1 MRIHVELLPNE
12 AATDVAVVVDTL
24 RSCTSAALAFDR
36 GIRSLDFTPSL
47 KLARRAGPGDVWYL
61 AVTNAELT
69 APGRTFVFGEAT
81 LGGRWAVVSSAHL
94 DSPGTPAEIASE
106 RLLKEAV
113 HELGHLAGLSHCAT
127 GNCVMVPSSD
137 SSHVDEKP
145 LAFCA
150 SCGSK
155 FDG

>member
-1 MRIHVELLPNE
+1 MRIGLARDLGTP
-12 AATDVAVVVDTL
+12 APPVDEPL
-24 RSCTSAALAFDR
+24 SSNAIIDA
-36 GIRSLDFTPSL
+36 
-47 KLARRAGPGDVWYL
+47 LARRAGPGDVWYL
-61 AVTNAELT
+61 AVTDAELT